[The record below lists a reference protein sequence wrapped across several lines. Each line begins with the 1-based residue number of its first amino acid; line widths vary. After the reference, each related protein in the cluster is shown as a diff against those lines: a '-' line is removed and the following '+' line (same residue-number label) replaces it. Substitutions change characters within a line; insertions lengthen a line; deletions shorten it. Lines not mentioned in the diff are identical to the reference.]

1 MSDPL
6 AQPSATPTQVI
17 PPPQP
22 TILINCEYNSQI
34 YEGAAKGLGWV
45 ILYDNR
51 VLGWIVDTTT
61 GGKLPI
67 PVIIGSMPPAAPD
80 TGDVKSPLWGVRDE
94 AVLKIPDMWRGSI
107 PEFFTWIAT
116 NNGATRKLYADFSD
130 AGLAAD
136 FNNWRIGNPGMGL
149 TEPPQ

>member
-22 TILINCEYNSQI
+22 TILVNCEYNPFPWQ
-34 YEGAAKGLGWV
+34 GMGPGLGWV

-67 PVIIGSMPPAAPD
+67 PSIIGSMPPKAGD
-80 TGDVKSPLWGVRDE
+80 TGDVKSPLWAVRDE
-94 AVLKIPDMWRGSI
+94 QIMKIPDMWRGSVA
-107 PEFFTWIAT
+107 EFFTFLAT
-116 NNGATRKLYADFSD
+116 NNGATRKLFADFSD
-130 AGLAAD
+130 VGLRHEFDAWSA
-136 FNNWRIGNPGMGL
+136 GNPGIAL